1 MRAKDQRLQR
11 AYNQADREGN
21 LRIFSAQYCADM
33 NVVDRPNTEY
43 VKLKINRGK
52 TAQWFACSL
61 ALAVPMLCTLFAT
74 DQTPNQN
81 VERPLKAQSQKL
93 SGKSYAETM

>member
-21 LRIFSAQYCADM
+21 LRNLSAQYCADM
-33 NVVDRPNTEY
+33 NVVDRPNTKD
-43 VKLKINRGK
+43 VKLKILRGK
-52 TAQWFACSL
+52 TAQWLACSL

-74 DQTPNQN
+74 DQTPNQS
-81 VERPLKAQSQKL
+81 VERPFRSSTSKVI
-93 SGKSYAETM
+93 